1 MSGQMWWASV
11 ASKASAC
18 NSISR
23 ADYLHIMQSCRVGLA
38 RPLPPMDKPPTWRVI
53 AAVRGR

>member
-1 MSGQMWWASV
+1 MWWASV

-23 ADYLHIMQSCRVGLA
+23 ADYLHIMQGCRVGLA